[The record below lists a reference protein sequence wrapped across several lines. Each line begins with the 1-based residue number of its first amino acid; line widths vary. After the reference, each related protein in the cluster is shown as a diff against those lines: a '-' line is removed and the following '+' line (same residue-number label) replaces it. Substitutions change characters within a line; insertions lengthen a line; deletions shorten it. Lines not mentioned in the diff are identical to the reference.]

1 MHLLEDQESKSYAQ
15 FFLHAMPCV
24 FQVKDVNEAPF
35 LEGKSSNEIVIEV
48 KEDAAVSSEVGRIL
62 AGDPDRNDTLRVEGQ
77 QSSDVL
83 KIGAV
88 TCAQTKVGKTWFA
101 KIQG

>member
-1 MHLLEDQESKSYAQ
+1 M
-15 FFLHAMPCV
+15 
-24 FQVKDVNEAPF
+24 NEAPF

-48 KEDAAVSSEVGRIL
+48 KENAAVSSELGQIL
-62 AGDPDRNDTLRVEGQ
+62 AGDPDRNDALKIESQ
-77 QSSDVL
+77 QSSDLL

-88 TCAQTKVGKTWFA
+88 TCAQTKVGKTWFS